1 MTGLYFQP
9 SPKRANDD
17 SLPTAP
23 DQGVDVSALIDQL
36 INRIEA
42 AERKIEYKV
51 DSNSLAKIL
60 LTDRDVVIQGDQV
73 NILGQVNIADW
84 VRDIS
89 GNPTGGIDVTSLTR
103 ITGGKVQTGIIEST
117 NWSTTAGSQIN
128 LNTGKI
134 VTGGSSSPK
143 FSVSS
148 GGVLTCQDAVVRGT
162 ITAGSF
168 IQSSV
173 RLDNIS
179 GPTLGDIAAGVGIQ
193 AALDAG
199 VTNILAGVGSNFVLD
214 VSVSDGYAL
223 FRHKDAVFLGT
234 APAGSN
240 KVAMG
245 LSAGGIAIG
254 YNRSSDGAWQTKITL
269 DSSGN
274 VSLTG
279 TLTAGSVITNSVT
292 VDGVTLSTIAS
303 NASSGKNIS
312 DALLVSG
319 TSVLKG
325 VLVPTNSGALKTGT
339 ITWNST
345 TGALTGGTGIAIT
358 EWGIIGAAS
367 GSATFTLQASTG
379 AATFKGD
386 ITGGSNINITGIGQF
401 GGQQTLNSF
410 NAAIHANPSGV
421 ALYGVYC
428 RDGGATGAA
437 IIASGVTTNA
447 VGVKAQAVG
456 SSGKAVYALGVTGA
470 VAIYA
475 ETASTGFAIHANAF
489 GGNALK
495 VEGKMTIDN
504 STLVTNLNADQVDGF
519 HASSLAKLSGGNNFS
534 GDQTFSN
541 NITVT
546 GQVRGGNFMLDQS
559 TVTGSATATF
569 PGTNKPGST
578 TTCVWIPFTVN
589 GTFGHLAWWPN
600 V

>member
-23 DQGVDVSALIDQL
+23 DQRVDVSALIDQL

-51 DSNSLAKIL
+51 DRNSLAKIL

-89 GNPTGGIDVTSLTR
+89 GNPTGGIDATSLTR
-103 ITGGKVQTGIIEST
+103 ITGGKVQTGIIESF
-117 NWSTTAGSQIN
+117 NWSTTTGSQIN
-128 LNTGKI
+128 LDTGTI
-134 VTGGSSSPK
+134 VTGGSASPK
-143 FSVSS
+143 FSVSA
-148 GGVLTCQDAVVRGT
+148 GGVLTCQEAVVTGT
-162 ITAGSF
+162 LTAGSF

-173 RLDNIS
+173 QLDDEF
-179 GPTLGDIAAGVGIQ
+179 GVTLGDIAAGVDIQ

-214 VSVSDGYAL
+214 VSVSDGYAV

-234 APAGSN
+234 ASAGSN
-240 KVAMG
+240 KVGMG

-303 NASSGKNIS
+303 NASSGKSIS

-325 VLVPTNSGALKTGT
+325 VLVPTDSGALKTGT
-339 ITWNST
+339 ITWNAT
-345 TGALTGGTGIAIT
+345 TGALTGGTGIAMT
-358 EWGIIGAAS
+358 EFGLIGANS
-367 GSATFTLQASTG
+367 GTSTFSLSATTG
-379 AATFKGD
+379 ALTLLGN
-386 ITGGSNINITGIGQF
+386 ITGGSNINISGSAKFDGLTSVSGSSYTMSVNESLGQDNGIYVVAKTGG
-401 GGQQTLNSF
+401 
-410 NAAIHANPSGV
+410 NAAIEAIGSGSSD
-421 ALYGVYC
+421 GV
-428 RDGGATGAA
+428 DGTTATGFGVSGFATGAA
-437 IIASGVTTNA
+437 GIGVVATNSA
-447 VGVKAQAVG
+447 GG
-456 SSGKAVYALGVTGA
+456 TALQIV
-470 VAIYA
+470 
-475 ETASTGFAIHANAF
+475 
-489 GGNALK
+489 
-495 VEGKMTIDN
+495 GKMTISS
-504 STLVTNLNADQVDGF
+504 STLVTNLNADTVDGV
-519 HASSLAKLSGGNNFS
+519 HASALAKLSGGNTFS
-534 GDQTFSN
+534 GDQTLSN
-541 NITVT
+541 NLTVT
-546 GQVRGGNFMLDQS
+546 GLVRCGNLRIDQAIVS
-559 TVTGSATATF
+559 GSATATAVLT
-569 PGTNKPGST
+569 GKPGSNSSSQ
-578 TTCVWIPFTVN
+578 WGFINWN
-589 GTFGHLAWWPN
+589 GTTKYILLWD
-600 V
+600 

>member
-9 SPKRANDD
+9 SPNRANDD

-103 ITGGKVQTGIIEST
+103 ITGGKVQTGIIESF

-128 LNTGKI
+128 LDTGTI
-134 VTGGSSSPK
+134 VTGGSVSPK
-143 FSVSS
+143 FSVSA

-179 GPTLGDIAAGVGIQ
+179 GPTLGDIAAGVDIQ

-214 VSVSDGYAL
+214 VSVADGYAV

-240 KVAMG
+240 KVGMG

-325 VLVPTNSGALKTGT
+325 VLVPTDSGALKTGT
-339 ITWNST
+339 ITWNAT

-367 GSATFTLQASTG
+367 GSATFSIQASTG

-386 ITGGSNINITGIGQF
+386 ITGGSNINITGQGKF
-401 GGQQTLNSF
+401 GGSVTSDSTTWAVVANDASASTGGVIGWAGSAGAGIRGNCVSSLSSSRGVEGL
-410 NAAIHANPSGV
+410 AASGT
-421 ALYGVYC
+421 GVY
-428 RDGGATGAA
+428 GLASTG
-437 IIASGVTTNA
+437 
-447 VGVKAQAVG
+447 VGVKAQ
-456 SSGKAVYALGVTGA
+456 VTGA
-470 VAIYA
+470 G
-475 ETASTGFAIHANAF
+475 TA
-489 GGNALK
+489 LQ
-495 VEGKMTIDN
+495 VLGKMTIDN

-519 HASSLAKLSGGNNFS
+519 HASALAKLSGGNTFS

-541 NITVT
+541 NITAT
-546 GQVRGGNFMLDQS
+546 GQVRAGAFRLDQPA
-559 TVTGSATATF
+559 VTGTATATF
-569 PGTNKPGST
+569 PGNNKPGST
-578 TTCVWIPFTVN
+578 TTCKFIPHTVD
-589 GTFGHLAWWPN
+589 GVFGHLAWWPN

>member
-128 LNTGKI
+128 LNTGTI

-143 FSVSS
+143 FSVSA
-148 GGVLTCQDAVVRGT
+148 GGVLTCQEAVVTGT
-162 ITAGSF
+162 LTAGSF

-173 RLDNIS
+173 RLDDAL
-179 GPTLGDIAAGVGIQ
+179 GPTLGDIAAGVDIQ

-240 KVAMG
+240 KVGMG

-325 VLVPTNSGALKTGT
+325 VLVPTDAGALKTGT
-339 ITWNST
+339 ITWNAT

-386 ITGGSNINITGIGQF
+386 ITGGSNINITGQGNF
-401 GGQQTLNSF
+401 GGSVTSDSTTWAIVAN
-410 NAAIHANPSGV
+410 NASASTGGVIGWAGSAGAGIRGNCVSSLSSSRGVEGIAASGT
-421 ALYGVYC
+421 GVY
-428 RDGGATGAA
+428 GLASTG
-437 IIASGVTTNA
+437 
-447 VGVKAQAVG
+447 VGVKAQ
-456 SSGKAVYALGVTGA
+456 VTGA
-470 VAIYA
+470 G
-475 ETASTGFAIHANAF
+475 TA
-489 GGNALK
+489 LQ
-495 VEGKMTIDN
+495 VLGKMTIDN
-504 STLVTNLNADQVDGF
+504 STLVTNLNADQVDGV
-519 HASSLAKLSGGNNFS
+519 HASALAKLSGGNTFS

-541 NITVT
+541 NITAT
-546 GQVRGGNFMLDQS
+546 GQVRAGAFRLDLPA
-559 TVTGSATATF
+559 VTGTATATF
-569 PGTNKPGST
+569 PGNNKPGST
-578 TTCVWIPFTVN
+578 TTCKFIPHTVD
-589 GTFGHLAWWPN
+589 GVFGHLAWWPN

>member
-17 SLPTAP
+17 ALPSAP

-51 DSNSLAKIL
+51 DRNSLAKIL

-103 ITGGKVQTGIIEST
+103 ITGGKVQTGIIESF

-128 LNTGKI
+128 LDTGTI
-134 VTGGSSSPK
+134 VTGGSVSPK
-143 FSVSS
+143 FSVSA

-179 GPTLGDIAAGVGIQ
+179 GPTLGDIAAGVDIQ

-214 VSVSDGYAL
+214 VSVSDGFAV

-303 NASSGKNIS
+303 NASSGKSIS

-325 VLVPTNSGALKTGT
+325 VLVPTDSGALKTGT
-339 ITWNST
+339 ITWNAT

-367 GSATFTLQASTG
+367 GSATFSLNASTG

-386 ITGGSNINITGIGQF
+386 ITGGSNINITGNGSFDGATTNPLGNSAVVANKNLGAANGVIGYGNTGS
-401 GGQQTLNSF
+401 GGTGVIAVGGGL
-410 NAAIHANPSGV
+410 AV
-421 ALYGVYC
+421 ALDVQG
-428 RDGGATGAA
+428 
-437 IIASGVTTNA
+437 
-447 VGVKAQAVG
+447 
-456 SSGKAVYALGVTGA
+456 L
-470 VAIYA
+470 
-475 ETASTGFAIHANAF
+475 
-489 GGNALK
+489 
-495 VEGKMTIDN
+495 MTI
-504 STLVTNLNADQVDGF
+504 SSTTLVTNLNADRVDGF
-519 HASSLAKLSGGNNFS
+519 HASSLAKLSGGNTFS

-541 NITVT
+541 NITAT
-546 GQVRGGNFMLDQS
+546 GQVRAGAFRLDQPA
-559 TVTGSATATF
+559 VTGTATATF
-569 PGTNKPGST
+569 PGNNKPGST
-578 TTCVWIPFTVN
+578 TTCKFIPHTVD
-589 GTFGHLAWWPN
+589 GVFGHLAWWPN

>member
-51 DSNSLAKIL
+51 DRNSLAKIL

-103 ITGGKVQTGIIEST
+103 ITGGKVQTGIIESF

-128 LNTGKI
+128 LDTGTI
-134 VTGGSSSPK
+134 VTGGSVSPK
-143 FSVSS
+143 FSVSAA
-148 GGVLTCQDAVVRGT
+148 GVLTCQEAVVTGT
-162 ITAGSF
+162 LTAGSF

-173 RLDNIS
+173 RLDDEF
-179 GPTLGDIAAGVGIQ
+179 GVTLGDIAAGVDIQ

-214 VSVSDGYAL
+214 VSVADGYAV

-240 KVAMG
+240 KVGMG
-245 LSAGGIAIG
+245 LSAGGIVIG

-279 TLTAGSVITNSVT
+279 TLTAGSVIANSVT

-303 NASSGKNIS
+303 NASSGKSIS

-325 VLVPTNSGALKTGT
+325 VLVPTDSGALKTGT
-339 ITWNST
+339 ITWNTT

-367 GSATFTLQASTG
+367 GSATFSLNASTG

-386 ITGGSNINITGIGQF
+386 ISGGSNINITGNGSFDGATTNPLGNSAVVANKNLGAANGVIGYGNTGS
-401 GGQQTLNSF
+401 GGTGVIAVGGGL
-410 NAAIHANPSGV
+410 AV
-421 ALYGVYC
+421 ALDVQG
-428 RDGGATGAA
+428 
-437 IIASGVTTNA
+437 
-447 VGVKAQAVG
+447 
-456 SSGKAVYALGVTGA
+456 L
-470 VAIYA
+470 
-475 ETASTGFAIHANAF
+475 
-489 GGNALK
+489 
-495 VEGKMTIDN
+495 MTI
-504 STLVTNLNADQVDGF
+504 SSTTLVTNLNADRVDGF
-519 HASSLAKLSGGNNFS
+519 HASALAKLSGGNTFS
-534 GDQTFSN
+534 GDQTLSN
-541 NITVT
+541 NLTVT
-546 GQVRGGNFMLDQS
+546 GLVRCGNLRIDQAIVS
-559 TVTGSATATF
+559 GSATATAVLT
-569 PGTNKPGST
+569 GKPGANSNSQ
-578 TTCVWIPFTVN
+578 WGFINWN
-589 GTFGHLAWWPN
+589 GTTKYILLWD
-600 V
+600 